1 MIHFALNS
9 YLTVIQ
15 SENKSL
21 DSNKAATHN
30 NIPPKIL
37 LQIVEATANTL
48 QLLFS
53 NALSNSEFPE
63 NLKLPSITP
72 VLKETD
78 PLQKASYRFVSILP
92 PISKFLERLMQK

>member
-1 MIHFALNS
+1 MRIVIHFALNS

-48 QLLFS
+48 NYFLVMLYQTVNF
-53 NALSNSEFPE
+53 
-63 NLKLPSITP
+63 
-72 VLKETD
+72 
-78 PLQKASYRFVSILP
+78 QKI
-92 PISKFLERLMQK
+92 

>member
-1 MIHFALNS
+1 MIRFALNS

-21 DSNKAATHN
+21 DSNKATTHN

-78 PLQKASYRFVSILP
+78 PLKTSYRFVSILP
-92 PISKFLERLMQK
+92 PVSKFLERLMHK